1 MYVIKAE
8 YLKKYP
14 VYFQFPVNNQSEG
27 VDFDPVAE
35 IDKSSTFTKRA
46 VADVFCKSISDFFS
60 FHTNYHYDNV
70 RVVEV
75 KIQEVDS
82 TVTYRSEEG
91 WDQ

>member
-14 VYFQFPVNNQSEG
+14 VYFQFPANSQSEG
-27 VDFDPVAE
+27 VDFDPAVTYRVAE
-35 IDKSSTFTKRA
+35 IDKSSTFTERA
-46 VADVFCKSISDFFS
+46 IVDAFCKRVSDFFS

-82 TVTYRSEEG
+82 SEEG
-91 WDQ
+91 WDR